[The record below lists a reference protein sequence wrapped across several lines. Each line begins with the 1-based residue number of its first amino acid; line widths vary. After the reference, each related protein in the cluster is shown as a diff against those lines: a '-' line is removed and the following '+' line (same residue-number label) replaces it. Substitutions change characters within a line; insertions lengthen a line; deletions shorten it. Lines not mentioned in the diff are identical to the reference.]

1 MSYHKSILADS
12 LRPQS
17 LKDFV
22 GQEKILG
29 PQSWL
34 RDSIKEDRIPSMVF
48 WGPPGSGKTT
58 LARIISRE
66 TKADFVNLSAVESG
80 LKDLRDI
87 VQRAKTNKR
96 LGTKTIL
103 FIDEIHRWNKSQQD
117 ALLPHLEQGLIILIG
132 ATTENPSFA
141 VNAALLSRLKVLSFS
156 RLSEKDLIKVLN
168 RAKKEISYNIKPEL
182 LKVIASLSDG
192 DARQALNTLELLSNS
207 QKEASLDAIKDIFGQ
222 GYLKY
227 DKKGQEHY
235 NLISALHKTM
245 RAGND
250 KAAVYWLSRM
260 IEAGEDPLFIARRM
274 IRFASEDI
282 GLANNTALVLAVS
295 VYQTCKYIGL
305 PECNLALIQG
315 VIYLARSKKS
325 RLTDEAYEASMDE
338 IKSSG
343 SLPVP
348 LSLTNISGEWAK
360 DLFSDPDQKDKDG
373 LPPGLKSKKF
383 SALPGDAAANSALL
397 PGLV

>member
-192 DARQALNTLELLSNS
+192 DARQALNTLN
-207 QKEASLDAIKDIFGQ
+207 
-222 GYLKY
+222 
-227 DKKGQEHY
+227 
-235 NLISALHKTM
+235 
-245 RAGND
+245 
-250 KAAVYWLSRM
+250 
-260 IEAGEDPLFIARRM
+260 
-274 IRFASEDI
+274 
-282 GLANNTALVLAVS
+282 
-295 VYQTCKYIGL
+295 C
-305 PECNLALIQG
+305 
-315 VIYLARSKKS
+315 
-325 RLTDEAYEASMDE
+325 
-338 IKSSG
+338 
-343 SLPVP
+343 
-348 LSLTNISGEWAK
+348 
-360 DLFSDPDQKDKDG
+360 
-373 LPPGLKSKKF
+373 
-383 SALPGDAAANSALL
+383 
-397 PGLV
+397 

>member
-383 SALPGDAAANSALL
+383 KNLKI
-397 PGLV
+397 